1 MKVHILVGR
10 INKPV
15 AVLLYAWIEESGPKS
30 GAQMGTAG
38 QAAVSSPRVTQI
50 VLLKPLVTGQVP
62 DDLRQYAAAR
72 PSFPQEPTADQFFD
86 EAQWESYR
94 ALGYHQAHRIF
105 QPDVLQA
112 LEVARLACKK
122 P

>member
-1 MKVHILVGR
+1 V
-10 INKPV
+10 
-15 AVLLYAWIEESGPKS
+15 
-30 GAQMGTAG
+30 
-38 QAAVSSPRVTQI
+38 
-50 VLLKPLVTGQVP
+50 
-62 DDLRQYAAAR
+62 RQYASVH

-94 ALGYHQAHRIF
+94 ALGDHQARRIF

-112 LEVARLACKK
+112 LEAARLAWKK